1 MLQVTR
7 KADYAL
13 RLMVELGA
21 HSGSPLDTAEVA
33 RRQEIPYQFL
43 RKVVQ
48 TLVANG
54 LLLSERGQHGGLSL
68 ARPSD
73 TISMLDIVRAFGPT
87 RLNRCTANPSLC
99 ERRDDCAVFPVWL
112 QAQTQLEQLLGRT
125 LLSDLVRRQAKLKR
139 AGLRRQPAREAVRIE
154 TTS

>member
-1 MLQVTR
+1 MLQITR

-21 HSGSPLDTAEVA
+21 HSGSPIDTAEVA

-54 LLLSERGQHGGLSL
+54 LLLGERGQHGGLSL

-87 RLNRCTANPSLC
+87 RLNRCTVVPSLC

-125 LLSDLVRRQAKLKR
+125 LLSDLVRRQAKLQR
-139 AGLRRQPAREAVRIE
+139 A
-154 TTS
+154 T